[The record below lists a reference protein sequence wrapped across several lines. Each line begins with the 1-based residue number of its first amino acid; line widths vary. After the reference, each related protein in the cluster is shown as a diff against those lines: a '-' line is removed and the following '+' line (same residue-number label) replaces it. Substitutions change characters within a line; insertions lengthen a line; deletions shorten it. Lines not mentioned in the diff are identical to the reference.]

1 MNLAKIYSLINSAPV
16 AVVEKPDNKVDVTEN
31 TINDEQVDGKEAIER
46 ENNLLTG
53 NSSSR
58 GEH

>member
-31 TINDEQVDGKEAIER
+31 TINDEQVDGKEVIER
-46 ENNLLTG
+46 ENNFTY
-53 NSSSR
+53 
-58 GEH
+58 